1 MDEKIRTLAQKW
13 QPSKRLRTE
22 EQNSKALDTDMI
34 IVPCL
39 VSVLFYT
46 KPFFLLCSIYVAI
59 SNTSTKCDH

>member
-1 MDEKIRTLAQKW
+1 MDERIRTLAQKW

-39 VSVLFYT
+39 VSVLFYA
-46 KPFFLLCSIYVAI
+46 KHFFFKLFRLRSNIYQYF
-59 SNTSTKCDH
+59 HQM

>member
-1 MDEKIRTLAQKW
+1 MDERIRTLAQKW

-46 KPFFLLCSIYVAI
+46 KHFFTLFRLCSNI
-59 SNTSTKCDH
+59 